1 MDEIKIEKGI
11 PMPEPRVWGI
21 TEALRKMDVGDSIF
35 LRGKKSNNITTIV
48 AHLTK
53 KTERKF
59 VTRTVDGGVRVLEDQ
74 MILTPR
80 EQTLIP
86 LLIQGMTDK
95 EIARELG
102 LLDSSVRTYVVT
114 LRKKFGVNNRTKL
127 ALKLIQIKEAANS
140 FS

>member
-1 MDEIKIEKGI
+1 
-11 PMPEPRVWGI
+11 
-21 TEALRKMDVGDSIF
+21 
-35 LRGKKSNNITTIV
+35 
-48 AHLTK
+48 
-53 KTERKF
+53 
-59 VTRTVDGGVRVLEDQ
+59 

-127 ALKLIQIKEAANS
+127 ALKLIQIKGE
-140 FS
+140 

>member
-1 MDEIKIEKGI
+1 
-11 PMPEPRVWGI
+11 
-21 TEALRKMDVGDSIF
+21 
-35 LRGKKSNNITTIV
+35 
-48 AHLTK
+48 
-53 KTERKF
+53 
-59 VTRTVDGGVRVLEDQ
+59 

-102 LLDSSVRTYVVT
+102 LLDSSVRTYVGV

>member
-1 MDEIKIEKGI
+1 
-11 PMPEPRVWGI
+11 
-21 TEALRKMDVGDSIF
+21 
-35 LRGKKSNNITTIV
+35 
-48 AHLTK
+48 
-53 KTERKF
+53 
-59 VTRTVDGGVRVLEDQ
+59 

>member
-1 MDEIKIEKGI
+1 
-11 PMPEPRVWGI
+11 
-21 TEALRKMDVGDSIF
+21 
-35 LRGKKSNNITTIV
+35 
-48 AHLTK
+48 
-53 KTERKF
+53 
-59 VTRTVDGGVRVLEDQ
+59 

-102 LLDSSVRTYVVT
+102 LLDSSVRTYVGV
-114 LRKKFGVNNRTKL
+114 LRKKFGVTNRTRL

>member
-1 MDEIKIEKGI
+1 
-11 PMPEPRVWGI
+11 
-21 TEALRKMDVGDSIF
+21 
-35 LRGKKSNNITTIV
+35 
-48 AHLTK
+48 
-53 KTERKF
+53 
-59 VTRTVDGGVRVLEDQ
+59 

-127 ALKLIQIKEAANS
+127 ALRLIQIKGERE
-140 FS
+140 

>member
-1 MDEIKIEKGI
+1 
-11 PMPEPRVWGI
+11 
-21 TEALRKMDVGDSIF
+21 
-35 LRGKKSNNITTIV
+35 
-48 AHLTK
+48 
-53 KTERKF
+53 
-59 VTRTVDGGVRVLEDQ
+59 

-114 LRKKFGVNNRTKL
+114 LRKKFAVNNRTKL
-127 ALKLIQIKEAANS
+127 ALKLIQIKGE
-140 FS
+140 

>member
-1 MDEIKIEKGI
+1 M
-11 PMPEPRVWGI
+11 
-21 TEALRKMDVGDSIF
+21 S
-35 LRGKKSNNITTIV
+35 
-48 AHLTK
+48 
-53 KTERKF
+53 
-59 VTRTVDGGVRVLEDQ
+59 
-74 MILTPR
+74 LTPR

-102 LLDSSVRTYVVT
+102 LLDSSVRTYVVM

>member
-1 MDEIKIEKGI
+1 
-11 PMPEPRVWGI
+11 
-21 TEALRKMDVGDSIF
+21 
-35 LRGKKSNNITTIV
+35 
-48 AHLTK
+48 
-53 KTERKF
+53 
-59 VTRTVDGGVRVLEDQ
+59 

-127 ALKLIQIKEAANS
+127 ALRLIQIKGE
-140 FS
+140 

>member
-1 MDEIKIEKGI
+1 
-11 PMPEPRVWGI
+11 
-21 TEALRKMDVGDSIF
+21 
-35 LRGKKSNNITTIV
+35 
-48 AHLTK
+48 
-53 KTERKF
+53 
-59 VTRTVDGGVRVLEDQ
+59 

-114 LRKKFGVNNRTKL
+114 LRTKFGVNNRTKL

>member
-1 MDEIKIEKGI
+1 
-11 PMPEPRVWGI
+11 
-21 TEALRKMDVGDSIF
+21 
-35 LRGKKSNNITTIV
+35 
-48 AHLTK
+48 
-53 KTERKF
+53 
-59 VTRTVDGGVRVLEDQ
+59 

-102 LLDSSVRTYVVT
+102 LLDSSVRTYVVM

>member
-1 MDEIKIEKGI
+1 
-11 PMPEPRVWGI
+11 
-21 TEALRKMDVGDSIF
+21 
-35 LRGKKSNNITTIV
+35 
-48 AHLTK
+48 
-53 KTERKF
+53 
-59 VTRTVDGGVRVLEDQ
+59 

-102 LLDSSVRTYVVT
+102 LLDSSVRTYVVM

-127 ALKLIQIKEAANS
+127 ALKLIQIKEDANS

>member
-1 MDEIKIEKGI
+1 
-11 PMPEPRVWGI
+11 
-21 TEALRKMDVGDSIF
+21 
-35 LRGKKSNNITTIV
+35 
-48 AHLTK
+48 
-53 KTERKF
+53 
-59 VTRTVDGGVRVLEDQ
+59 

-127 ALKLIQIKEAANS
+127 ALKLIQVKGE
-140 FS
+140 